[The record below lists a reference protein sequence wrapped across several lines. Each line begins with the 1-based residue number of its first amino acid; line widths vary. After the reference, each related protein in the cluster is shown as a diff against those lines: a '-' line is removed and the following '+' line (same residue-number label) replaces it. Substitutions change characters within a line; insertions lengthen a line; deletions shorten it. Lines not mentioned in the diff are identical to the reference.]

1 MRHRNTTKTLGRT
14 PTARKAM
21 LRDLATSVIVYEKVK
36 TTLTKAKA
44 VRPVVEKLITKAKGG
59 DLHARRQLLAFFPTE
74 QPVHKL
80 MDVLGPR
87 YENRPGGYTRITKLG
102 NRQGDGAPVA
112 LIELV

>member
-21 LRDLATSVIVYEKVK
+21 LRDLATSVIVYETVT
-36 TTLTKAKA
+36 TTLAKAKT
-44 VRPVVEKLITKAKGG
+44 VRPLVEKLITKAKKG

-87 YENRPGGYTRITKLG
+87 YANRPGGYTRITKLG
-102 NRQGDGAPVA
+102 QRQGDGAPVA
-112 LIELV
+112 MIELV

>member
-80 MDVLGPR
+80 MDVLWPR
-87 YENRPGGYTRITKLG
+87 YENRPGGYTRITKLE